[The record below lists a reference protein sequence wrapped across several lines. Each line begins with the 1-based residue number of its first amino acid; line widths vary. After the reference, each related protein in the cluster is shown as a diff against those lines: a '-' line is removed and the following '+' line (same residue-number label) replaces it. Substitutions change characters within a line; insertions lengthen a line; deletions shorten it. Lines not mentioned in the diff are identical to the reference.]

1 MSLAFLVAFLSVT
14 ISASTPTIQNLVNV
28 EVIEYLQKYGYLN
41 EVDVTTHT
49 SIEDEQI
56 KQAIALF
63 QEYYQIPDNGALNDN
78 TLHQMRQPRCGLPDM
93 SHQEQNSVVAKW
105 RKTHLTWNFHLA
117 DADTL
122 KTTAHAWLLHI
133 LISYREG
140 FHTYVDS
147 RRNEICSGLFDGPG
161 GVLGHAFAPTNDLVQ
176 TTEIHIDGSEH
187 WHIYLNEN
195 VPDNKVHLLYTLTH
209 EIGHSLGMS
218 HSTYRD
224 SIMFLYV
231 TNNTVKLSLEDSLAI
246 QRLYGIKKPNVVPS
260 TRSPPVTTNTTKT
273 TSNKRDLC
281 DLQYKG
287 PIALNDYLPA
297 NVSINAA
304 YQRPSGEIVIFAN
317 NQIYMI
323 DYPSLRLK
331 DGWPKRPFDLKLP
344 TNMHVNAALVTN
356 RGQTYVIFNDDSV
369 ALLNECDMT
378 VNGYH
383 TLQSIFPG
391 IPPSPTLAFRYIDGS
406 LYFLHKRQYYKF
418 NEFTRTVTNADKFD
432 MNILNVNCPTDGLL
446 KQLQDL
452 LTRLLQSSNSL
463 TSTALNTEDD

>member
-14 ISASTPTIQNLVNV
+14 ISASTPTIQNLVNT
-28 EVIEYLQKYGYLN
+28 EVVEYLQKYGYLN
-41 EVDVTTHT
+41 EVDVTTYT
-49 SIEDEQI
+49 SIEDEKI
-56 KQAIALF
+56 KEAIALF
-63 QEYYQIPDNGALNDN
+63 QEYYQIP
-78 TLHQMRQPRCGLPDM
+78 
-93 SHQEQNSVVAKW
+93 VKW
-105 RKTHLTWNFHLA
+105 KKTHLTWNFHLA

-122 KTTAHAWLLHI
+122 KTTAYAFSVWAANTSLTFERQTLNPYI
-133 LISYREG
+133 LITYREG

-147 RRNEICSGLFDGPG
+147 RRKEICSGLFDGPG
-161 GVLGHAFAPTNDLVQ
+161 GVLAHAFAPTIPTNDPVQ
-176 TTEIHIDGSEH
+176 TTEIHIDGSQLAY
-187 WHIYLNEN
+187 IFKRKY
-195 VPDNKVHLLYTLTH
+195 
-209 EIGHSLGMS
+209 
-218 HSTYRD
+218 
-224 SIMFLYV
+224 SIMFPYA
-231 TNNTVKLSLEDSLAI
+231 TNNTVKLSLEDNLAV
-246 QRLYGIKKPNVVPS
+246 QRLYGKKNRNVVPS
-260 TRSPPVTTNTTKT
+260 IRSPSVTTDTTKT

-281 DLQYKG
+281 DLPYVDNVLVLNHRIFVTYRKTMWMIDVNGKRYKG
-287 PIALNDYLPA
+287 PLALNDYLRFLPA

-304 YQRPSGEIVIFAN
+304 YQRPSGEIVIFAD

-344 TNMHVNAALVTN
+344 TNMHVNAALVIN
-356 RGQTYVIFNDDSV
+356 RGQTYVIYNDDSV
-369 ALLNECDMT
+369 ALLNECHMT

-391 IPPSPTLAFRYIDGS
+391 IPPSPNLAFRYIDWS

-432 MNILNVNCPTDGLL
+432 MKILNVNCPTDGLL

-463 TSTALNTEDD
+463 TSIALDTEDD

>member
-122 KTTAHAWLLHI
+122 KTTAHA
-133 LISYREG
+133 
-140 FHTYVDS
+140 
-147 RRNEICSGLFDGPG
+147 
-161 GVLGHAFAPTNDLVQ
+161 
-176 TTEIHIDGSEH
+176 
-187 WHIYLNEN
+187 
-195 VPDNKVHLLYTLTH
+195 
-209 EIGHSLGMS
+209 
-218 HSTYRD
+218 
-224 SIMFLYV
+224 
-231 TNNTVKLSLEDSLAI
+231 
-246 QRLYGIKKPNVVPS
+246 
-260 TRSPPVTTNTTKT
+260 
-273 TSNKRDLC
+273 
-281 DLQYKG
+281 
-287 PIALNDYLPA
+287 
-297 NVSINAA
+297 
-304 YQRPSGEIVIFAN
+304 
-317 NQIYMI
+317 
-323 DYPSLRLK
+323 
-331 DGWPKRPFDLKLP
+331 
-344 TNMHVNAALVTN
+344 
-356 RGQTYVIFNDDSV
+356 
-369 ALLNECDMT
+369 
-378 VNGYH
+378 
-383 TLQSIFPG
+383 
-391 IPPSPTLAFRYIDGS
+391 FRYIDGS